1 MVKCRV
7 EWLPTD
13 NEKLVHILDQLAPYI
28 LSSYGED
35 QIREHGEL
43 SFDFPLWLQMWDARS
58 GFFVTAWDGDRLVG
72 TAMCVKYRPLMYAR
86 IRIDVDR
93 VVADTP
99 EIATAIEEYI
109 VGIADVLNTDEIYRV
124 KYTAGTETK
133 ERIYGSR

>member
-109 VGIADVLNTDEIYRV
+109 VGIADVLNADEIYRV
-124 KYTAGTETK
+124 KYTSSIETK
-133 ERIYGSR
+133 ERIYGGY

>member
-13 NEKLVHILDQLAPYI
+13 NEKLVHLLDQLAPYI